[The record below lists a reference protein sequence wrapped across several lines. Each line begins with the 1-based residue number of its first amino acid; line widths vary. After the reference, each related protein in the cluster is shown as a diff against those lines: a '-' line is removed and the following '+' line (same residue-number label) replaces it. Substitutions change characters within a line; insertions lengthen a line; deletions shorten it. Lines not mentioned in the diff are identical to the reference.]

1 MKSTLDTVA
10 FFKNVRGT
18 LESLSDEDAGALMK
32 ALFAHDDGEE
42 MDLSQKSVVVR
53 AIYPLVAEA
62 TDRLAAKR
70 MSKVRKPTA
79 NEPQTD
85 RKPTANEPQTA
96 AHNHNHNHN
105 HSHSQDHSLSHDHNH
120 PTDVGNKESVD
131 KRFAPPTIRD
141 VEDYAFE
148 KGLNMDARRFVDF
161 YESKGWMV
169 GRTKMKDWKAAARN
183 WAARDKE
190 RKKEPLPFEDL
201 DASADGF
208 KVWEAV

>member
-1 MKSTLDTVA
+1 MDEEVRKELGMKSTLDTVA

-70 MSKVRKPTA
+70 MSKV
-79 NEPQTD
+79 